1 MVNGEFPLPL
11 SVPALTRCPPLP
23 PTAPSLG
30 GPQTHP
36 PKVGAGPLSPKY
48 LLAPRLM
55 PCPVPTGSSPETV
68 DATGDTGGHWEATV
82 GPWGTTKPYA
92 RDAVTEGEGGGQ
104 PPGGGGGPGT
114 CRVQDRYCVVKGY
127 LVAAVFGPLLMLV
140 AAVHVAT
147 RDKATEAVPGGQ
159 SGV

>member
-1 MVNGEFPLPL
+1 M
-11 SVPALTRCPPLP
+11 
-23 PTAPSLG
+23 
-30 GPQTHP
+30 
-36 PKVGAGPLSPKY
+36 
-48 LLAPRLM
+48 
-55 PCPVPTGSSPETV
+55 V

-114 CRVQDRYCVVKGY
+114 CGVQDRYCVVKGY
-127 LVAAVFGPLLMLV
+127 LVTAVFGPLLMLV

-147 RDKATEAVPGGQ
+147 RDKATEAVPGGAEW
-159 SGV
+159 GVSPPQHRCPTGTVPAAAMSRCWGLRRRWLPCLSFPGWGEPRLP